1 MCDILLFV
9 ISIST
14 VFSPQGKIDML
25 DTKVIAENT
34 QLAVDYE
41 TVSNVI
47 PPAKK
52 ATLGHT
58 VSSLCVFLSI
68 FVVCGLKWINI
79 TKGSFFTPK

>member
-1 MCDILLFV
+1 MWDILLVV

-25 DTKVIAENT
+25 DKKVIAENT

-41 TVSNVI
+41 TVSNVV

-52 ATLGHT
+52 ATSVHT
-58 VSSLCVFLSI
+58 VSNLSVI
-68 FVVCGLKWINI
+68 V
-79 TKGSFFTPK
+79 

>member
-25 DTKVIAENT
+25 DKKVIAENT
-34 QLAVDYE
+34 QLPVDYE
-41 TVSNVI
+41 TVSNVV

-52 ATLGHT
+52 ASSVHD
-58 VSSLCVFLSI
+58 VSSCL
-68 FVVCGLKWINI
+68 
-79 TKGSFFTPK
+79 